1 MTSDKINLIKRFRGL
16 PNFFGAFETYYT
28 TILLPTSRP
37 SSIAWIGSIQL
48 FLSMLIGLF
57 AGRLLDTGYARL
69 VFVVGS
75 FLEVF
80 GMLMASV
87 CTQYWQLLLSQGIC
101 VGIGSGLLGQTSLV
115 VIPLYFKSRR
125 MIAIGIAATGAS
137 LGTRM
142 RMRMRMRPTFSRDWL
157 TWSDSWNN
165 LFYHDAKAVCGGRFW
180 MGGSDPGFCDACWSC
195 GLLHSHAA
203 GSASEE
209 AWTVVQNRV
218 LERPGLLCVYRGQDF
233 PLPFLPSSDYNM
245 FQLCS
250 LIPISLQRSLS

>member
-1 MTSDKINLIKRFRGL
+1 MVLAFLYLLGHSALKSSRIPFSDPCLTMPGKIPMVEQADLLRANRGQPEHRMDGGVTAWLQVFGSWILFLNSWFVERPLFSACNQSQGQSHKTFRGL

-28 TILLPTSRP
+28 TVLLPTSRP
-37 SSIAWIGSIQL
+37 SSIAWIGSTQL

-80 GMLMASV
+80 GMLMTSV
-87 CTQYWQLLLSQGIC
+87 CHQHWQLLLSQGIC

-137 LGTRM
+137 LGTRI
-142 RMRMRMRPTFSRDWL
+142 RISSL
-157 TWSDSWNN
+157 T
-165 LFYHDAKAVCGGRFW
+165 G
-180 MGGSDPGFCDACWSC
+180 
-195 GLLHSHAA
+195 
-203 GSASEE
+203 
-209 AWTVVQNRV
+209 
-218 LERPGLLCVYRGQDF
+218 
-233 PLPFLPSSDYNM
+233 
-245 FQLCS
+245 
-250 LIPISLQRSLS
+250 